1 MSISQAENF
10 GNCHIGTDSF
20 RESQIVSATFADGS
34 VMTLNEKGEWDFDN
48 TKSIK
53 KIPFDWTTNPY
64 DCNPYHNPENVGLK
78 ILKTIHLSEEAYQFD
93 MVVVWE
99 DLETKEVYWGH
110 DSGCS
115 CPSPF
120 ENVRG
125 LSDLNRMSQTADE
138 YYRIVGSK
146 AFK

>member
-1 MSISQAENF
+1 MIISQAENF
-10 GNCHIGTDSF
+10 GNCNIGTDSF

-48 TKSIK
+48 TKFIK
-53 KIPFDWTTNPY
+53 KIPFDWTIDSDFNPY
-64 DCNPYHNPENVGLK
+64 YSPENVGLK
-78 ILKTIHLSEEAYQFD
+78 ILKVIHLSEEAYQFD

-120 ENVRG
+120 EKVRG